1 MTSWDHVTTNI
12 LPKLGPFAAPRLLI
26 LAVLDPYW
34 LDFLRQDS
42 GHAAM
47 HWPQPCIRHMSSGA
61 QAETCEN
68 GMEAPWAVDCTEHC
82 KTLYQTI

>member
-1 MTSWDHVTTNI
+1 MTSWDYVTTNI
-12 LPKLGPFAAPRLLI
+12 LPKLGPFAALRLLI

-68 GMEAPWAVDCTEHC
+68 GMEAPWRQGCRLYR
-82 KTLYQTI
+82 TL